1 MRIFNKS
8 TLRKFW
14 TRYPDCEH
22 ALRSWYRETEKA
34 DWNNVHDIKEE
45 YRTADFIG
53 NNRVIFNIKGNNYR
67 LIVKVYFIRKLCY
80 IMFIGTHA
88 EYDKIDAHTVEID

>member
-14 TRYPDCEH
+14 EKHPDCEQ
-22 ALRSWYRETEKA
+22 ALRAWYSETKKA
-34 DWNNVHDIKEE
+34 EWNNMHDIKKE

-53 NNRVIFNIKGNNYR
+53 NNRVVFNIKGNNYR
-67 LIVKVYFIRKLCY
+67 LIIKIFYIRKLCF
-80 IMFIGTHA
+80 IKFIGTHT